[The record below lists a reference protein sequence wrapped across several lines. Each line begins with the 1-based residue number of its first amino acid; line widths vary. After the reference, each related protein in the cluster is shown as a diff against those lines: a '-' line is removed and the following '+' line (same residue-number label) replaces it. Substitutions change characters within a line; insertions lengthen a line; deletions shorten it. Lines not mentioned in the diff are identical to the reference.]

1 MLRLLSRPS
10 SRRFMYPVGLEPNWN
25 LTLKEGIKMKKM
37 LAVALTLLFAS
48 SVFAF
53 DLDESLVRWR
63 NIVGVITAP
72 GVDNPVG
79 TIHAGAGPWSVRS
92 GRASVNLSTGATS
105 FEVEGL
111 TLNGGNATGTPGP
124 VSAVVGTLVCNSGT
138 AGVAILDTTQVTLN
152 VHGDAEFSGHLQN
165 IPATCANPLF
175 LVRIAAP
182 AGAAGRW
189 IGTATER
196 FIGDDEK

>member
-1 MLRLLSRPS
+1 
-10 SRRFMYPVGLEPNWN
+10 
-25 LTLKEGIKMKKM
+25 MKKM
-37 LAVALTLLFAS
+37 LVVMLALLFAS

-53 DLDESLVRWR
+53 DLDDSIVRWR

-79 TIHAGAGPWSVRS
+79 SIHAGAGPWTVRT
-92 GRASVNLSTGATS
+92 GRARVNLITGAAS

-111 TLNGGNATGTPGP
+111 TLNGGNNTGTPGP
-124 VSAVVGTLVCNSGT
+124 VSAVIGTLVCNPGT
-138 AGVAILDTTQVTLN
+138 PAVAILDSTPVALN

-165 IPATCANPLF
+165 IPVTCANPLF

-189 IGTATER
+189 IGAGTER

>member
-1 MLRLLSRPS
+1 
-10 SRRFMYPVGLEPNWN
+10 
-25 LTLKEGIKMKKM
+25 MKKM
-37 LAVALTLLFAS
+37 LALVLTLACAS

-53 DLDESLVRWR
+53 DLDDSVVRWR

-72 GVDNPVG
+72 GIDNPVG
-79 TIHAGAGPWSVRS
+79 TIHAGAGPWTVRS
-92 GRASVNLSTGATS
+92 GHASVNLSTGAAT

-111 TLNGGNATGTPGP
+111 TLNGGNSTGTPGP
-124 VSAVVGTLVCNSGT
+124 VSAVIGTLVCNPGT
-138 AGVAILDTTQVTLN
+138 AAVAILDSSAVTLN

-165 IPATCANPLF
+165 IPVTCANPLF

-189 IGTATER
+189 IGAGTER